1 MRKIISA
8 ALSLLLLLC
17 ASVPVWAA
25 ENSMDNFQ
33 SVRTYAQ
40 QFSDVPSS
48 NWAAP
53 SVETCYEYGL
63 MQGVSETEFSPK
75 GNLTVAEALVMACRV
90 RQIYEEGACTLQ
102 NGTPWYQPYVDYAL
116 SEGIIALSDFDD
128 YTASITRSEMA
139 YIFYNAL
146 PQSCYPA
153 INKIGDIPDVD
164 DSVPNYYEIMA
175 LYEAGVLTGSN
186 SYGTF
191 YPERSITRAEA
202 AAVISRVAVPSLR
215 QEFSLDGSQ
224 DTGEDDES
232 GELSAG
238 EIYNK
243 CAPAVVYI
251 VVYDASGNALRTGSG
266 FFIHSDGTLV
276 TNYHV
281 VEGGASAKITTMDNQ
296 VYDVSGVYDCDET
309 TDIALLKVNGSGFTS
324 LKVSTEPVSAG
335 DTIYAIGS
343 PLGLSNTISS
353 GIISNAARVY
363 EGVTYIQ
370 VTAPISSGSSGG
382 ALIDSQ
388 GRAVGITSGEF
399 YSSTNMSQNLNIA
412 VPLTYLDELERSSV
426 TSMSQALAAEEAVI
440 RADEMSVTVRVG
452 QTVTVGI
459 SHTSR
464 NAVSL
469 VSRTGDPGIVNC
481 SWNKWTSQS
490 TTSLNITGLTRGT
503 TTVTVGF
510 NEGETSDSCAVIEAT
525 VV

>member
-1 MRKIISA
+1 
-8 ALSLLLLLC
+8 
-17 ASVPVWAA
+17 
-25 ENSMDNFQ
+25 MDM
-33 SVRTYAQ
+33 SWY
-40 QFSDVPSS
+40 PS
-48 NWAAP
+48 
-53 SVETCYEYGL
+53 
-63 MQGVSETEFSPK
+63 
-75 GNLTVAEALVMACRV
+75 
-90 RQIYEEGACTLQ
+90 
-102 NGTPWYQPYVDYAL
+102 
-116 SEGIIALSDFDD
+116 
-128 YTASITRSEMA
+128 
-139 YIFYNAL
+139 
-146 PQSCYPA
+146 

-191 YPERSITRAEA
+191 YPDRSITRAEA

-266 FFIHSDGTLV
+266 FFIDSDGTLV

-370 VTAPISSGSSGG
+370 VTAPISSGSSG
-382 ALIDSQ
+382 
-388 GRAVGITSGEF
+388 
-399 YSSTNMSQNLNIA
+399 
-412 VPLTYLDELERSSV
+412 
-426 TSMSQALAAEEAVI
+426 
-440 RADEMSVTVRVG
+440 
-452 QTVTVGI
+452 
-459 SHTSR
+459 
-464 NAVSL
+464 
-469 VSRTGDPGIVNC
+469 
-481 SWNKWTSQS
+481 
-490 TTSLNITGLTRGT
+490 
-503 TTVTVGF
+503 
-510 NEGETSDSCAVIEAT
+510 
-525 VV
+525 